1 MIKTNYLLVL
11 LLLLVSCHQKSEKNP
26 SASFSNSNQE
36 DATFFPVTD
45 FFKGQLVEI
54 RERGIAPLKFTTNN
68 NLTDSTSIKMDSL
81 ETVVNDFIN
90 PSIDSLSL
98 AKYYSVKKFFDQ
110 TLGFITLSYE
120 ANQQLPENNPW
131 LSWNVY
137 IEPEKGDVAKIYL
150 VKRDRPNKTL
160 QLSWN
165 CKTHCSITEITELS
179 DNDTSFISRKE
190 TIKWKY

>member
-1 MIKTNYLLVL
+1 MIKTNYLFVL
-11 LLLLVSCHQKSEKNP
+11 LLLLVSCHQKAENNP

-68 NLTDSTSIKMDSL
+68 NLTDSTWIKMDSL
-81 ETVVNDFIN
+81 ETVVNDFIK
-90 PSIDSLSL
+90 PSIDSVSL

-120 ANQQLPENNPW
+120 ANQQLPQNNPW

-137 IEPEKGDVAKIYL
+137 IDPEKGDVVKIYL
-150 VKRDRPNKTL
+150 VKRESPNETL

-165 CKTHCSITEITELS
+165 CKTHCSITEITALS
-179 DNDTSFISRKE
+179 DRDTSFISRKE
-190 TIKWKY
+190 SIKWKY